1 MTQSREDIEQSRLD
15 RLVAAGVVSR
25 AEAAHAS
32 ALKAGAREPLDTI
45 LTRAGLASEA
55 SLAAFFAAEAG
66 LAHAETIDDIG
77 VFDASV
83 DLSDFNPDFLVA
95 ERVIPLGTRGDTCV
109 VGLVDPMN
117 RDALDGLRFASGRSL
132 APVVVTH
139 SLFNTLCSDRLTA
152 EPGDEADEGE
162 EVLDIS
168 LDAERLRDLATAGP
182 VVRRLDNLVAR
193 ATDARA
199 SDIHVELQHREA
211 QIRLRVD
218 GVLKDHIAW
227 PTAQALAV
235 ISRVKVLA
243 ELDIAERRRPQD
255 GRFSMPVAG
264 RTIDLRVSVVPG
276 QYGESLVLRLL
287 DPEASL
293 RGIENLGLSQS
304 VSEPVEAMLNMPHG
318 LILVTGPTG
327 SGKTTSLYAFLRRLA
342 NGERKILT
350 IEDPIEYRLPGVA
363 QSQTNP
369 AIDLTFANALRAF
382 LRHDPDVVMVGE
394 IRDPETARTAI
405 QAAMTGHLVLS
416 TLHTN
421 DAPSAISRL
430 QDMGIEDFLLAAT
443 LVGVVGQRLVRRTC
457 PTCAGAGC
465 SHCEETGFRGRLPV
479 AEAFRVD
486 DAIRA
491 SIREGARETGLDPVL
506 KRAGYQTMWQ
516 DGLALC
522 KRGLTTRAELL
533 RALEDTGQADTERPG
548 V

>member
-1 MTQSREDIEQSRLD
+1 MTLSRDDIEQLRLD
-15 RLVAAGVVSR
+15 RLVETGVVSP
-25 AEAAHAS
+25 AEAAHAA
-32 ALKAGAREPLDTI
+32 ALKAGAREPLDI
-45 LTRAGLASEA
+45 VLTRAGLASEPKI
-55 SLAAFFAAEAG
+55 AAFLAAEAG
-66 LAHAETIDDIG
+66 LDHAETIDDIG
-77 VFDASV
+77 VLDAPL
-83 DLSDFNPDFLVA
+83 DLSEFNSDFLVS
-95 ERVIPLGTRGDTCV
+95 ERAIPLGIRCDACI

-117 RDALDGLRFASGRSL
+117 SDALDGIRFASGRSL
-132 APVVVTH
+132 VPVVVTQ
-139 SLFNTLCSDRLTA
+139 SLFSALCADRLSA
-152 EPGDEADEGE
+152 KPGDETE
-162 EVLDIS
+162 EVDGGLDIS
-168 LDAERLRDLATAGP
+168 LDAERLRDLASAGP

-264 RTIDLRVSVVPG
+264 RTIDVRVSVVPG

-293 RGIENLGLSQS
+293 RGIESLGLSQS

-342 NGERKILT
+342 SGERKILT
-350 IEDPIEYRLPGVA
+350 IEDPIEYRLAGVA

-382 LRHDPDVVMVGE
+382 LRHDPDVIMVGE
-394 IRDPETARTAI
+394 IRDAETARTAI

-457 PTCAGAGC
+457 PTCEGAGC
-465 SHCEETGFRGRLPV
+465 QRCEESGFRGRLPV
-479 AEAFRVD
+479 AEAFRVNE
-486 DAIRA
+486 AIRA
-491 SIREGARETGLDPVL
+491 SIREGARETGLEPVL

-533 RALEDTGQADTERPG
+533 RALEDTGQADAERPS

>member
-1 MTQSREDIEQSRLD
+1 MTRSRDDFEQTRLD
-15 RLVAAGVVSR
+15 RLVEAGMLSR
-25 AEAAHAS
+25 AEAAHAT
-32 ALKAGAREPLDTI
+32 ALKAGSREPLDI
-45 LTRAGLASEA
+45 VLTRAGLVSE
-55 SLAAFFAAEAG
+55 SRIAAFFASETG
-66 LAHAETIDDIG
+66 LEHAESIDEIRGLDT
-77 VFDASV
+77 AL
-83 DLSDFNPDFLVA
+83 DLTDFNPDFLVA
-95 ERVIPLGTRGDTCV
+95 ERVMPLGLRNEACV
-109 VGLVDPMN
+109 VGLVDPAN
-117 RDALDGLRFASGRSL
+117 RAAVEGVRFVGGRSVES
-132 APVVVTH
+132 VVVTQ
-139 SLFNTLCSDRLTA
+139 SLFSALCADRLRSEA
-152 EPGDEADEGE
+152 GADDDEADGM
-162 EVLDIS
+162 LDVS
-168 LDAERLRDLATAGP
+168 LDAERLRDLASAGP
-182 VVRRLDNLVAR
+182 VVRRLDGLIAR
-193 ATDARA
+193 ATEARA
-199 SDIHVELQHREA
+199 SDIHIELRHREA

-218 GVLKDHIAW
+218 GVLKDHAAW
-227 PTAQALAV
+227 PTSQALAV

-293 RGIENLGLSQS
+293 RGIENLGLSAA
-304 VSEPVEAMLNMPHG
+304 VSEPIEAMLSMPHG

-394 IRDPETARTAI
+394 IRDAETARTAI

-430 QDMGIEDFLLAAT
+430 RDMGVEDFLLAAT

-457 PTCAGAGC
+457 EKCGGARC
-465 SHCEETGFRGRLPV
+465 NHCDETGFRGRMPV
-479 AEAFRVD
+479 AEAFRVND
-486 DAIRA
+486 NVRA
-491 SIREGARETGLDPVL
+491 SIRDGGREAGLIPVL
-506 KRAGYQTMWQ
+506 ARAGYKTMWQ

-522 KRGLTTRAELL
+522 EKGLTTRDELM
-533 RALEDTGQADTERPG
+533 RALEDTGQADPEQSI